1 MTVEIALYKTRL
13 AVLWVFAA
21 VCWLVGFSLNLLM
34 PGVVQ
39 GLLNGEIAGK
49 PISQWQMTL
58 YAFFYV
64 YPFSMAVLSLTLKGA
79 LNRWL
84 NLTMGVIG
92 AVFLILDLGIHALNL
107 VQGGQEAFAIWLT
120 MITGVVVA
128 IVIVWLAWKYPKGE

>member
-1 MTVEIALYKTRL
+1 MTVDIGLYKTRL
-13 AVLWVFAA
+13 AVLWIFAG
-21 VCWLVGFSLNLLM
+21 VCWLVGFSINLLM

-64 YPFSMAVLSLTLKGA
+64 YPFTMAVLSLTLRGA

-92 AVFLILDLGIHALNL
+92 AVFLTLDLGIHALNL